1 MVSYL
6 KKQGASFCILW
17 GACALFFIVCIVF
30 PLFCT
35 LLSPRLSDFVRVFST
50 GRYRTVIVNTAA
62 ECICS
67 TVFSVLLGYLYA
79 YAVVRGEIPFVR
91 FFSVVPVIH
100 MVTPP
105 FVGGLSFILLL
116 GRQGFITKT
125 LLGLDVSLYGL
136 PGIVISQVLC
146 FFPLAYLMCAQT
158 LRGINPL
165 YERAARGMGAGRLK
179 VFISVTLPLSFP
191 GILSSFL
198 FIAVSV
204 LSDFGNPMIVG
215 GRFKVLAVEIYTQLT
230 GWMNVSVSVVLGII
244 LVVPSIIL
252 FILQHKILKDT
263 SVRSA
268 TVGGKEAA
276 VSAERLCLSV
286 RIFLTLFCAFL
297 SGAVLLQFAAV
308 LTGSFQKLWGI
319 DTRFTAEHILS
330 VHRYCAELLDSVLFA
345 LCSAVLTT
353 ALASVTAFFVQKT
366 DSPFRKTFDT
376 FAQIPSAIPG
386 SLLGL
391 ALSFAANKTGFSF
404 SPALIVAAM
413 IVSFLPFS
421 YRIITSSYLQQKNT
435 LVYGAQSLGAGK
447 ITVFRSVSVPL
458 AGSALFSSFVY
469 VFVRS
474 IGTMSAV
481 IFLVSFKTKL
491 ASIAI
496 LNLAEQGDWGKAA
509 ALASV
514 LTCIAFLVLGIG
526 RFALRR
532 FSR

>member
-1 MVSYL
+1 M
-6 KKQGASFCILW
+6 
-17 GACALFFIVCIVF
+17 
-30 PLFCT
+30 
-35 LLSPRLSDFVRVFST
+35 
-50 GRYRTVIVNTAA
+50 
-62 ECICS
+62 
-67 TVFSVLLGYLYA
+67 YA

-297 SGAVLLQFAAV
+297 SGAVLLQFA
-308 LTGSFQKLWGI
+308 QYNI
-319 DTRFTAEHILS
+319 
-330 VHRYCAELLDSVLFA
+330 
-345 LCSAVLTT
+345 
-353 ALASVTAFFVQKT
+353 
-366 DSPFRKTFDT
+366 
-376 FAQIPSAIPG
+376 
-386 SLLGL
+386 
-391 ALSFAANKTGFSF
+391 
-404 SPALIVAAM
+404 
-413 IVSFLPFS
+413 
-421 YRIITSSYLQQKNT
+421 
-435 LVYGAQSLGAGK
+435 
-447 ITVFRSVSVPL
+447 
-458 AGSALFSSFVY
+458 
-469 VFVRS
+469 
-474 IGTMSAV
+474 
-481 IFLVSFKTKL
+481 
-491 ASIAI
+491 
-496 LNLAEQGDWGKAA
+496 
-509 ALASV
+509 
-514 LTCIAFLVLGIG
+514 
-526 RFALRR
+526 
-532 FSR
+532 